1 MVRTIL
7 LVAMLLA
14 SVATRAAV
22 GETDSLSNSS
32 NLPDSSSAKAR
43 REARK
48 AAYAAEIDDIVKSR
62 NYIFRPVT
70 MQNVVTGN
78 TRSIYAYYLFMGVSG
93 DKVVLHLP
101 VEFTSYVIDTV
112 NLDSFVEGYTAT
124 LDGSNWRI
132 TFSFMNGSERWLAE
146 IFLSNITGQTRLAL
160 VTPKGVMRYLG
171 TLESG
176 ATIKKKRRKDI
187 S

>member
-1 MVRTIL
+1 MARRIIL
-7 LVAMLLA
+7 VVMLLLG
-14 SVATRAAV
+14 VTTRAAV
-22 GETDSLSNSS
+22 GDTDSV
-32 NLPDSSSAKAR
+32 DSQSSAKAR

-62 NYIFRPVT
+62 NYIFRPIT

-78 TRSIYAYYLFMGVSG
+78 TRSLFAYYLFMGVSG

-124 LDGSNWRI
+124 FDNGNWRI
-132 TFSFMNGSERWLAE
+132 TFSFMNGAERWLAE

-171 TLESG
+171 TIESG
-176 ATIKKKRRKDI
+176 ATVTKKRQRNRN
-187 S
+187 

>member
-1 MVRTIL
+1 
-7 LVAMLLA
+7 MLLA
-14 SVATRAAV
+14 SIATRAAV
-22 GETDSLSNSS
+22 GETDTLSNLS
-32 NLPDSSSAKAR
+32 NTADSSSAKAR

-48 AAYAAEIDDIVKSR
+48 VAYAAEIDDIVKSR

-93 DKVVLHLP
+93 DKITLHLP

-112 NLDSFVEGYTAT
+112 NLDAFIEGYTAT

-160 VTPKGVMRYLG
+160 VTPNGVMRYLG

-176 ATIKKKRRKDI
+176 ATITKKKRKRE
-187 S
+187 

>member
-1 MVRTIL
+1 MVRIIL

-22 GETDSLSNSS
+22 GETDTLSHLSNTA
-32 NLPDSSSAKAR
+32 DSSSAKAR

-160 VTPKGVMRYLG
+160 VTPEGVMRYLG
-171 TLESG
+171 TIESG
-176 ATIKKKRRKDI
+176 ATIKKKRKR
-187 S
+187 

>member
-1 MVRTIL
+1 MARIIL

-22 GETDSLSNSS
+22 GETDTLSNLS
-32 NLPDSSSAKAR
+32 NTADSSSAKAR

-48 AAYAAEIDDIVKSR
+48 VAYAAEIDDIVKSR

-112 NLDSFVEGYTAT
+112 NLDAFIEGYTAT

-160 VTPKGVMRYLG
+160 VTPNGVMRYLG

-176 ATIKKKRRKDI
+176 ATITKKKRKRE
-187 S
+187 

>member
-1 MVRTIL
+1 MRLLL
-7 LVAMLLA
+7 LVAMLLTGI
-14 SVATRAAV
+14 ATNAQV
-22 GETDSLSNSS
+22 GETTQQEELSK
-32 NLPDSSSAKAR
+32 AKSEREAR
-43 REARK
+43 RE
-48 AAYAAEIDDIVKSR
+48 AYAAEIDDIVRSR
-62 NYIFRPVT
+62 NYIFRPIT
-70 MQNVVTGN
+70 MQNIVTGN
-78 TRSIYAYYLFMGVSG
+78 TRSVFAYYLFMGVSG

-101 VEFTSYVIDTV
+101 VEFTSYVIDTI
-112 NLDSFVEGYTAT
+112 NLDAFIEGYTAT

-176 ATIKKKRRKDI
+176 ATIKKKRRK
-187 S
+187 

>member
-1 MVRTIL
+1 MMRLLL
-7 LVAMLLA
+7 LVAMLLTGI
-14 SVATRAAV
+14 ATNAQV
-22 GETDSLSNSS
+22 GETTQQEELSK
-32 NLPDSSSAKAR
+32 AKSEREAR
-43 REARK
+43 RE
-48 AAYAAEIDDIVKSR
+48 AYAAEIDDIVRSR
-62 NYIFRPVT
+62 NYIFRPIT
-70 MQNVVTGN
+70 MQNIVTGN
-78 TRSIYAYYLFMGVSG
+78 TRSVFAYYLFMGVSG

-101 VEFTSYVIDTV
+101 VEFTSYVIDTI
-112 NLDSFVEGYTAT
+112 NLDAFIEGYTAT

-176 ATIKKKRRKDI
+176 ATIKKKRRK
-187 S
+187 

>member
-1 MVRTIL
+1 MVRIIIF
-7 LVAMLLA
+7 VAMLLA
-14 SVATRAAV
+14 SIVTRAAV
-22 GETDSLSNSS
+22 GETDTL
-32 NLPDSSSAKAR
+32 SSAKAK

-48 AAYAAEIDDIVKSR
+48 VAYAAEIDDIVKSR

-78 TRSIYAYYLFMGVSG
+78 TRSVFAYYLFMGVSG

-101 VEFTSYVIDTV
+101 VEFTSYVIDTI

-124 LDGSNWRI
+124 FDSGNWRI

-160 VTPKGVMRYLG
+160 VTPEGVMRYLG
-171 TLESG
+171 TIESG
-176 ATIKKKRRKDI
+176 ATITKKRRKN
-187 S
+187 